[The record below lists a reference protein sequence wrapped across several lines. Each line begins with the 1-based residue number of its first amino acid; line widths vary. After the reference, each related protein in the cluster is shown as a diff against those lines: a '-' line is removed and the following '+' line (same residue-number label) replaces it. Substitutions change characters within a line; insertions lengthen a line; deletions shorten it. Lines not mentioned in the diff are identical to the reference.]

1 MLMVRETRLWILVMG
16 LVGLLAVQVHAKTPG
31 PDPTLVNP
39 IGLGSNYTGPVKAG
53 LGITHTDTLYGI
65 SAGEFVIQPR
75 FLMETE
81 LTSNFFKVDTRNLDT
96 EETLAFNL
104 HLRPG
109 VGISNPNASSV
120 KLNFTT
126 DLDVLVP
133 LSGDE
138 AVTDQTNVGVE
149 SRAAVTFTLKRLMSF
164 TLKENFWRDLLVRPL
179 SAGGGE
185 SHRNRNSVGLDM
197 TFHPGGG
204 ALVFELGYDWE
215 IVLYDSLVQLDDNQ
229 HKLRFMTSWRFL
241 PLNYAFLEASVGIQS
256 YLEDLTA
263 EEAATTGNR
272 VGGMPLRVYGGFSG
286 YLTNRIAV
294 MLRVGYGNSLL
305 DSGDDFSS
313 FIGDMRV
320 SFRFTPRTAL
330 HVGGGRSFSLAGLGG
345 FLDKTGAYVSFEQS
359 LADLVLLHLDVG
371 FDYQVYGEWSPANSQ
386 SSSADGPDYQTCAR
400 AVLEGSSE
408 NGAFTIAD
416 CDTKT
421 ALARQ
426 DYIFKAGLLA
436 DFEISRV
443 FGLSLGYRFHMDMTD
458 FGVESVTFQ
467 DFGAGI
473 VDTVSGP
480 STVFQGYTDHRV
492 FLTLNLRY

>member
-1 MLMVRETRLWILVMG
+1 MLRESRLWVLVLG
-16 LVGLLAVQVHAKTPG
+16 LVGLFAVQVQAKTPG

-39 IGLGSNYTGPVKAG
+39 VGLGSNYTGPVRAG

-81 LTSNFFKVDTRNLDT
+81 LTSNFFKVDTRNEGT

-120 KLNFTT
+120 KLSFTT
-126 DLDVLVP
+126 DLDVFVP
-133 LSGDE
+133 LSGED
-138 AVTDQTNVGVE
+138 VLTDQTNVGVE

-204 ALVFELGYDWE
+204 ALVFEVGYDWE
-215 IVLYDSLVQLDDNQ
+215 IVLYDSLIQLDDNQ
-229 HKLRFMTSWRFL
+229 HKVRFLTSWRFL
-241 PLNYAFLEASVGIQS
+241 PLNYAFLEATLGIQS
-256 YLEDLTA
+256 YLEDLTS
-263 EEAATTGNR
+263 EEATTTGNR
-272 VGGMPLRVYGGFSG
+272 VAGMPVRVYGGFSG
-286 YLTNRIAV
+286 YLTERMAV

-313 FIGDMRV
+313 FIGDMRF
-320 SFRFTPRTAL
+320 SFRFSPRTAL

-345 FLDKTGAYVSFEQS
+345 FLDTSGAYVSFEQS

-386 SSSADGPDYQTCAR
+386 SSGGDGPDYQTCAR

-408 NGAFTIAD
+408 GGDFSLAD

-421 ALARQ
+421 DLARQ
-426 DYIFKAGLLA
+426 DYVLKAGLLA
-436 DFEISRV
+436 DFEISRA
-443 FGLSLGYRFHMDMTD
+443 FGVSLGYRFHMNMTD

-473 VDTVSGP
+473 VDTVAGP